1 MDVRRTVRVI
11 VDERRCGSDGGSVV
25 GSAGHASDRD
35 ELKKSCKPWELFGCT
50 MQGPGCGE
58 KKCDVEKTLGFCMPV
73 CKFGCW
79 CRGNLY
85 RRKRDNKCVPKHECL
100 L

>member
-1 MDVRRTVRVI
+1 MEQNSQIFLSLRFAAI
-11 VDERRCGSDGGSVV
+11 VLVLGVWMCEGLF
-25 GSAGHASDRD
+25 DRE

-50 MQGPGCGE
+50 MKGPGCGE

-73 CKFGCW
+73 CKYGCW